1 MKSSRAS
8 HGNDVSKRDIV
19 VIGASAGGV
28 QALMEIVAGF
38 PFNLAAA
45 VFVVIHTSPTSP
57 GVLPQI
63 LSRAGP
69 VKAVQ
74 ARNGEQIQLGRIYV
88 APVDHHLL
96 IRDGHVAV
104 SRGPK
109 ENGFRP
115 AVDPLFR
122 TAAVAYRE
130 RVVGVIL
137 SGGLDDGTSGL
148 HEVKRYGGIA
158 IVQDPA
164 EAVSPS
170 MPQSAV
176 QNVDVDHVV
185 TLAQI
190 PGLIAQLA
198 GKRAGKGTR
207 IMPPRRR
214 NLPDIAEVGSENLE
228 APDPAE
234 PPTAL
239 TCPEC
244 GGALWEVQKE
254 RVLRFRCH
262 LGHGYTGESL
272 SEQQVKNIENAMWMA
287 MRTLEE
293 SAALRRRLAER
304 TRGSGMNLLASGYE
318 EQAQAALDRAAL
330 IRAVLM
336 EDKPARAVKSLRPSP
351 KARERAGDKPHTR
364 PNANPARVKAA
375 KRSPVD
381 GDGNGRTRLKSSQSK
396 GSRRS

>member
-1 MKSSRAS
+1 MDSARCAPAN
-8 HGNDVSKRDIV
+8 GLPKRDIV

-28 QALMEIVAGF
+28 QALMEIVKGF
-38 PFNLAAA
+38 PARLSAA
-45 VFVVIHTSPTSP
+45 VFVVIHTSSSSP
-57 GVLPQI
+57 GVLPEI

-69 VKAVQ
+69 ISAVQ
-74 ARNGEQIQLGRIYV
+74 ARDREPIMQGRIYV

-96 IRDGHVAV
+96 IRDGHVVV

-122 TAAVAYRE
+122 TAAIAYRE

-148 HEVKRYGGIA
+148 LEVKRYGGVA

-176 QNVDVDHVV
+176 TNVDVDHVV

-190 PGLIAQLA
+190 PALIAELS
-198 GKRAGKGTR
+198 GERAGKGAR
-207 IMPPRRR
+207 IMPARRR
-214 NLPDIAEVGSENLE
+214 NIPDIAEIGSENLE
-228 APDPAE
+228 VPDPAD
-234 PPTAL
+234 PPSAL

-244 GGALWEVQKE
+244 GGALWEVQGQ
-254 RVLRFRCH
+254 RVLRYRCH
-262 LGHGYTGESL
+262 LGHGYTGEAL
-272 SEQQVKNIENAMWMA
+272 GEQQVEKIENAMWIA

-293 SAALRRRLAER
+293 SAALRRSLAQR
-304 TRGSGMNLLASGYE
+304 TRA
-318 EQAQAALDRAAL
+318 
-330 IRAVLM
+330 
-336 EDKPARAVKSLRPSP
+336 ARA
-351 KARERAGDKPHTR
+351 
-364 PNANPARVKAA
+364 
-375 KRSPVD
+375 
-381 GDGNGRTRLKSSQSK
+381 
-396 GSRRS
+396 

>member
-1 MKSSRAS
+1 MDSARRAPANGS
-8 HGNDVSKRDIV
+8 AKRDIV

-28 QALMEIVAGF
+28 QALMEIVKGF
-38 PFNLAAA
+38 PNRLSAA
-45 VFVVIHTSPTSP
+45 VFVVIHTSSSSP
-57 GVLPQI
+57 GVLPEI

-69 VKAVQ
+69 IRAVQ
-74 ARNGEQIQLGRIYV
+74 ARDREPIMQGRIYV
-88 APVDHHLL
+88 PPVDHHLL
-96 IRDGHVAV
+96 IRDGHVVV

-122 TAAVAYRE
+122 TAAIAYRE

-148 HEVKRYGGIA
+148 LEVKRYGGVA

-176 QNVDVDHVV
+176 TNVDVDHVV

-190 PGLIAQLA
+190 PALVAELTGEWS
-198 GKRAGKGTR
+198 GKGAR
-207 IMPPRRR
+207 IMPARRR
-214 NLPDIAEVGSENLE
+214 NVPDIAEVGTENLE
-228 APDPAE
+228 VPNPADP
-234 PPTAL
+234 PSAL

-244 GGALWEVQKE
+244 GGALWEVQGQ

-262 LGHGYTGESL
+262 LGHGYTGEAL
-272 SEQQVKNIENAMWMA
+272 SEQQVEKIENAMWVA

-293 SAALRRRLAER
+293 SAALRRSLAQR
-304 TRGSGMNLLASGYE
+304 TRGSSMNLLASGYE
-318 EQAQAALDRAAL
+318 EQARTAEQRAAL
-330 IRAVLM
+330 IRSVLM
-336 EDKPARAVKSLRPSP
+336 EDKLPRAVKPLRPSP
-351 KARERAGDKPHTR
+351 KARERAGDKPATR
-364 PNANPARVKAA
+364 PSASPALVKASKESATAKFNGRKRSNSA
-375 KRSPVD
+375 KR
-381 GDGNGRTRLKSSQSK
+381 K
-396 GSRRS
+396 GK

>member
-1 MKSSRAS
+1 M
-8 HGNDVSKRDIV
+8 RDIV

-28 QALMEIVAGF
+28 QALMEIVQGF
-38 PFNLAAA
+38 PTGLSAA
-45 VFVVIHTSPTSP
+45 VFVVIHTSSTSP
-57 GVLPQI
+57 GVLPNI

-69 VKAVQ
+69 IRASQ
-74 ARNGEQIQLGRIYV
+74 ARNGEPIMRSRIYV
-88 APVDHHLL
+88 PPVDHHLL
-96 IRDGHVAV
+96 IRDGHVVV

-122 TAAVAYRE
+122 TAAIAYRE

-148 HEVKRYGGIA
+148 LEVKRYGGVA

-176 QNVDVDHVV
+176 SNVDVDHVV

-190 PGLIAQLA
+190 PALIAELTGQ
-198 GKRAGKGTR
+198 RAGKGAR

-214 NLPDIAEVGSENLE
+214 NVPDIAEVGTENLE
-228 APDPAE
+228 VPDPAD
-234 PPTAL
+234 PPSAL

-244 GGALWEVQKE
+244 GGALWEVQDHH
-254 RVLRFRCH
+254 VLRFRCH
-262 LGHGYTGESL
+262 LGHGYTGEAL
-272 SEQQVKNIENAMWMA
+272 SEQQVENIENAMWVA

-293 SAALRRRLAER
+293 SAALRRNLAQR
-304 TRGSGMNLLASGYE
+304 TRGSSMNLLASGYE
-318 EQAQAALDRAAL
+318 QQARAAEQRAAL
-330 IRAVLM
+330 IRSVLM
-336 EDKPARAVKSLRPSP
+336 EDKLPRVIKPLRPSS
-351 KARERAGDKPHTR
+351 KARERAGDKPATR
-364 PNANPARVKAA
+364 PNASPARVKASRHSSPA
-375 KRSPVD
+375 AKSNGQKRSKS
-381 GDGNGRTRLKSSQSK
+381 LKRK
-396 GSRRS
+396 GE